1 MLSKS
6 SRTVAKQQ
14 RDSTRHTCADSLHFL
29 DLTTRSVRMWL
40 RHSHILL
47 RRLSMFLRSA
57 RRLGDGPKKWLLCGA
72 WLGGSSLNSIQG
84 VVVRYN
90 LFRQR
95 RRRPIVGRFLHVGT
109 DLASRVNDNDD
120 DDEWLISII
129 WIRKE
134 SEAFVRRWMEFGLR
148 LGWRCGGGTASPGRF
163 NVNALRVILSS
174 CWGIISRMRTGFFST
189 ANAGVN
195 SWNFSWATCNNVNAK
210 DSSGY
215 DSMSPSF
222 PSMEREWWQWK
233 NVKRWVYILQHYSVT
248 IFWSYETNPFN
259 ETSDRTKTPRGL
271 LH

>member
-1 MLSKS
+1 MIDQHNLNKK
-6 SRTVAKQQ
+6 RVGGL
-14 RDSTRHTCADSLHFL
+14 CPEMNGIW
-29 DLTTRSVRMWL
+29 TTPGL
-40 RHSHILL
+40 
-47 RRLSMFLRSA
+47 
-57 RRLGDGPKKWLLCGA
+57 
-72 WLGGSSLNSIQG
+72 
-84 VVVRYN
+84 
-90 LFRQR
+90 
-95 RRRPIVGRFLHVGT
+95 
-109 DLASRVNDNDD
+109 
-120 DDEWLISII
+120 E
-129 WIRKE
+129 
-134 SEAFVRRWMEFGLR
+134 VRRWYRFSGSFQ
-148 LGWRCGGGTASPGRF
+148 CQCFASDTFFVMRNHIEDEDRF
-163 NVNALRVILSS
+163 
-174 CWGIISRMRTGFFST
+174 FFST